1 MWLCCICQFELI
13 GVECGCVVFV
23 SLIRLM
29 LIGVECGCVVF
40 VSLS

>member
-1 MWLCCICQFELI
+1 MLI

-23 SLIRLM
+23 SLSRLM

>member
-1 MWLCCICQFELI
+1 MLI

-29 LIGVECGCVVF
+29 LIGVECGGVVF

>member
-1 MWLCCICQFELI
+1 MWRCCICQFELI

-23 SLIRLM
+23 SLSRLM
-29 LIGVECGCVVF
+29 LIGVECGCVLF

>member
-1 MWLCCICQFELI
+1 MLI

-23 SLIRLM
+23 SLM